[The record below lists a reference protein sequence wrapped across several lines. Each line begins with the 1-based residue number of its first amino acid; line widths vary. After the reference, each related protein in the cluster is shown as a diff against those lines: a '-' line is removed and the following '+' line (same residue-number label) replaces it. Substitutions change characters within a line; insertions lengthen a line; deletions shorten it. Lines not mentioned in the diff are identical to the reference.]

1 MNTEFIIFIIIGI
14 GSLIVGIYLDSKK
27 KIKIEIQKQK
37 ILTQKFEKEIKEIR
51 NDCDLK
57 IASFDNEN
65 KQIQKIL
72 QEKEKFFVEIN
83 NINDVSIKKITSLF
97 SDYTL
102 LQYDLSAKML
112 INKRRPARTEAKRI
126 KELKKLTKSYL
137 EQYKLMV
144 YKYEYLLNIFPEL
157 TDYVDDFDSI
167 KELDKYTD
175 LDTLTD
181 EYDYVKKYV
190 SKIEY
195 SSLNENERNQL
206 ALDNYVNGKKS
217 NWQIGRDYELFC
229 GQYYQR
235 KGWEVNYFGM
245 EKKLHD
251 LGRDL
256 IAKKGSEIHIIQCKY
271 WSKEKLIHEKHILQL
286 FATTHILE
294 ITKTDLFHNYKP
306 IFITNIELSETA
318 TSFAKMLNV
327 EVIKMSLNQFPRI
340 KCNINDNNK
349 IYHLPFDQKYD
360 MTQIQNKGEFYA
372 FTVEEAVRNGFRR
385 AFKYRG

>member
-1 MNTEFIIFIIIGI
+1 M
-14 GSLIVGIYLDSKK
+14 IVGIYLDSKK